1 MKILKEKWHTHLDIT
16 TVCCNSCMYCS
27 RYMRHT
33 PNKDRGHMSLEYFEK
48 ALDTLLDWPNRIG
61 LMGGEPT
68 LHPDFARICEIM
80 RDPKRNHPNYH
91 RLMNR
96 YSLFTTG
103 GPSYEKLREVIGW
116 TFHYVEVFEHNPDQ
130 TAICMHQPTTLAIQ
144 DVIEDANLREE
155 LINDCWVDKTW
166 CATINEYGAYFCEV
180 AAAIDR
186 VTNKGG
192 RAFALTNDWW
202 MRTPDDADYKKQ
214 LELCQLCGMPV
225 PVEREVLATGKE
237 RISEGL
243 FNILKECGSPGLTE
257 EKCIVIKD
265 KFTKEDIERNRIGW
279 HPGQFRQDIYPEGGG
294 GF

>member
-1 MKILKEKWHTHLDIT
+1 
-16 TVCCNSCMYCS
+16 MYCS

-33 PNKDRGHMSLEYFEK
+33 PKIGRKHMSLDYFEK

-80 RDPKRNHPNYH
+80 RDPKRNHPNYP
-91 RLMNR
+91 RLMDR
-96 YSLFTTG
+96 YSFFTTG
-103 GPSYEKLREVIGW
+103 GPAYEKHKEVISW
-116 TFHYVEVFEHNPDQ
+116 TFHYVEVFEHNEDQ
-130 TAICMHQPTTLAIQ
+130 TAICMHQPTTMAIQ
-144 DVIEDANLREE
+144 DVIEDADLREE

-166 CATINEYGAYFCEV
+166 CATINEHGGYFCEV

-186 VTNKGG
+186 ITNGG
-192 RAFALTNDWW
+192 NRAFPLTNDWW
-202 MRTPDDADYKKQ
+202 MRTTDDADYKKQ

-243 FNILKECGSPGLTE
+243 FNILKACDSPGLTE
-257 EKCIVIKD
+257 DKCIIIKD
-265 KFTKEDIERNRIGW
+265 KFTREDIERNRIGW

-294 GF
+294 GY